1 MNRVPET
8 AMVLAAGLGR
18 RLAEAHPDRP
28 KPLVTVGGKALV
40 DHVLDRLAAA
50 GVGKAVVNIHHM
62 ADQMREH
69 LAARAAP
76 QVILSDETDQ
86 LLDTGGGIARAL
98 PHLGGEPFLAV
109 NSDVLWRADADP
121 LSALAGSWDGEAM
134 DALMLMVPV
143 AGASGYDGPG
153 DFEMTPPNTKGALK
167 PRREGETAPFV
178 FGGVQII
185 HPRLFDGCPP
195 GPFSIVPLW
204 RAAAEAGRLH
214 GLRHE
219 GPWYHVGTPEG
230 LALAE
235 AARAGS

>member
-1 MNRVPET
+1 MNRAANKVPDR

-18 RLAEAHPDRP
+18 RLATAYPDLP
-28 KPLVTVGGKALV
+28 KPLMTVGGKALV

-50 GVGKAVVNIHHM
+50 GVKTAVVNIHHM
-62 ADQMREH
+62 ADRLRDH
-69 LAARAAP
+69 LAARGAP
-76 QVILSDETDQ
+76 HIILSDESDA

-98 PHLGGEPFLAV
+98 PDLGGGPFLAV
-109 NSDVLWRADADP
+109 NSDVLWRGADP

-153 DFEMTPPNTKGALK
+153 DFEMASSGALAA
-167 PRREGETAPFV
+167 RRQGETAPLV

-204 RAAAEAGRLH
+204 RAAARAGRLH
-214 GLRHE
+214 GLRHQ
-219 GPWYHVGTPEG
+219 GAWYHVGTPEG
-230 LALAE
+230 LRLAE
-235 AARAGS
+235 AAVA